1 MAKRSVVS
9 ADFFNQELYPCIRYS
24 VTRDALYC
32 IVCILFGCQKIMLT
46 TEPLTD
52 WSNARRLVSKH
63 DKTSDHKFAQQRS
76 IDFLRICDKEQ
87 LGIAQHMTKAQYDLL
102 QHNTKILHAIISLIA
117 TCGKQ
122 NVPIRGRTDDRSNFM
137 AFLTYRAEADSDL
150 QQHLKSC
157 PKNAKYTSH
166 RIQNE
171 LINLCGNQIRNK
183 IITSIKTAGVFTIL
197 ADETADVSCTEQV
210 AICIRYTVKDLEDT
224 KYIAQEDF
232 VTFLPTRDTTGE
244 TLSNII
250 LTQISQW
257 GLDPASIVGQ
267 GYDGAGNMS
276 GHTKGAQARI
286 SSQYPAAKYVHCKNH
301 SLNLAIIHTCKQR
314 IISNMFTTLRE
325 VLYFLTSSPKRLQV
339 YLDNSASGNGP
350 CLQRMCETR
359 WSQHAECVTQCID
372 NYTSIMAALSQMSS
386 DSDQNTSSSAFSF
399 LKTMTSFDFIIT
411 ICACQ
416 SILPHL
422 TPLSDHM
429 QDPHC
434 DLVIASAR
442 AETLCSLMEK
452 KRSDTTWSNIWQ
464 SATHLAGEQEVP
476 VTKPRTAGHQ
486 IHRSNTPA
494 QSVEDYWRLNLF
506 YPFIDQLI
514 VELQDRLCKPMP
526 RLKAQYLLPSYI
538 SKLNADIWQDVKKE
552 YDSLLPQSSIVDVEL
567 EGWKHAIDS
576 GAMKAE
582 NLQEAVFASQ
592 FMFPN
597 IHTILKVL
605 LTMPVS
611 AATAERSFSGL
622 RRLKTYL
629 RNNMSETRL
638 SGLAL
643 LHIHHDT
650 KIDIPEI
657 VREFDA
663 SGTRRIAFLHTPD
676 TT

>member
-1 MAKRSVVS
+1 
-9 ADFFNQELYPCIRYS
+9 
-24 VTRDALYC
+24 
-32 IVCILFGCQKIMLT
+32 MLT
-46 TEPLTD
+46 TEPLID
-52 WSNARRLVSKH
+52 WSNARQLVVKH
-63 DKTSDHKFAQQRS
+63 EKTNDHKLAQQRS

-87 LGIAQHMTKAQYDLL
+87 LGIVQHMTKAQYDLL
-102 QHNTKILHAIISLIA
+102 QHNTKVLHAIISLIA

-122 NVPIRGRTDDRSNFM
+122 NVPIRGKTDDRSNFM
-137 AFLTYRAEADSDL
+137 AFLTYRAEADPDL
-150 QQHLKSC
+150 HQHLKSC
-157 PKNAKYTSH
+157 PKNAKYTSY

-183 IITSIKTAGVFTIL
+183 IIASAKNAGVFTVL

-210 AICIRYTVKDLEDT
+210 AICIRYTMKGDK
-224 KYIAQEDF
+224 KYSAQEDF
-232 VTFLPTRDTTGE
+232 VTFIPTRDTTGE
-244 TLSNII
+244 TLSNLI

-257 GLDPASIVGQ
+257 GLDPTNIVGQ

-276 GHTKGAQARI
+276 GHTRGAQARI
-286 SSQYPAAKYVHCKNH
+286 SSQYPTAKYVHCKNH

-339 YLDNSASGNGP
+339 YLDNTASGNGP
-350 CLQRMCETR
+350 RLQRMSETR
-359 WSQHAECVTQCID
+359 WSQHAECVTQCIE

-399 LKTMTSFDFIIT
+399 LKTMSSFDFIIT
-411 ICACQ
+411 IYVCQ

-442 AETLCSLMEK
+442 AETLCSLMED
-452 KRSDTTWSNIWQ
+452 KRSDTTSWSSIWD
-464 SATHLAGEQEVP
+464 SATLLAREQDIP
-476 VTKPRTAGHQ
+476 VTKPRTTGRQ

-494 QSVEDYWRLNLF
+494 QSVEDYWRINLF

-514 VELQDRLCKPMP
+514 AELQDRLCKPMP
-526 RLKAQYLLPSYI
+526 RLKAQYLLPSHI
-538 SKLNADIWQDVKKE
+538 SKSTTESWQDIKE
-552 YDSLLPQSSIVDVEL
+552 YDSLIPQCSIADVEL
-567 EGWKHAIDS
+567 EGWKHAIGS
-576 GAMKAE
+576 GAVKAE

-597 IHTILKVL
+597 IHAILKIL

-611 AATAERSFSGL
+611 TATAERSFSGL
-622 RRLKTYL
+622 
-629 RNNMSETRL
+629 
-638 SGLAL
+638 
-643 LHIHHDT
+643 
-650 KIDIPEI
+650 
-657 VREFDA
+657 
-663 SGTRRIAFLHTPD
+663 
-676 TT
+676 